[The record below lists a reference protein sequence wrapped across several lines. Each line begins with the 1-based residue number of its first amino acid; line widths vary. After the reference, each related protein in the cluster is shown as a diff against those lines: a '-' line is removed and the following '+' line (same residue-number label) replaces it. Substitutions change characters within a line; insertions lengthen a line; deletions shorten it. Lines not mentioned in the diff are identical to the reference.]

1 MQITFADQSVEY
13 IRQLR
18 TSRNPASPNTLKRYQ
33 SYLDARLVPQ
43 IGSRQLSELT
53 GAACKAFFDPIAD
66 KLSASSL
73 NGIYN
78 VLIGVIDSA
87 VDANGNQLY
96 PRLWKKSFLDLPE
109 LVPGEQNTPE
119 IPQKTLTE
127 AILGGSPEDKRL
139 WAFLAGSGLRIAE
152 CLAVRTTP
160 DGLGNYWDRAAATVT
175 VEVQRDLRDPDAHR
189 TTKTAAG
196 RRIVDLPRD
205 LNAFLIRT
213 TPEGAF
219 LFTSK
224 YDGLYKRL
232 KKAIPDAGFHS
243 FRRFRLTQ
251 IAAKNAPI
259 TLEHFWSG
267 HAADGVHERYAK
279 WATKNEERR
288 EWADKIGLGFEL
300 PQ

>member
-1 MQITFADQSVEY
+1 MTTFADQSIEY
-13 IRQLR
+13 MRGLR

-53 GAACKAFFDPIAD
+53 GATCKEFFDLIAD
-66 KLSASSL
+66 KLKASSL

-87 VDANGNQLY
+87 VNENGNQMY
-96 PRLWKKSFLDLPE
+96 PRQWKKSFLDLPE
-109 LVPGEQNTPE
+109 LVPSEQNTPE
-119 IPQKTLTE
+119 IPRKSLQE
-127 AILGGSPEDKRL
+127 AILGGSPEDRRL

-152 CLAVRTTP
+152 AFAVRTTP
-160 DGLGNYWDRAAATVT
+160 DGTGNYWDRANGTVT
-175 VEVQRDLRDPDAHR
+175 VEVQRDLRHPNDPHK

-196 RRIVDLPRD
+196 RRIVDLSTD
-205 LNAFLIRT
+205 LNQFLIRT
-213 TPEGAF
+213 APDAEF

-224 YDGLYKRL
+224 YDGLRKRL

-251 IAAKNAPI
+251 IASKNAPI

-279 WATKNEERR
+279 WATKDEERR
-288 EWADKIGLGFEL
+288 EWAEKIGLGFEL